1 MFGLI
6 TTLLGPVTGLVG
18 SAVTS
23 WFKEREAKAALEAKK
38 LDQAH
43 ELVLLDKHAA
53 IRGVEMENER
63 AIAEV
68 DAMAR
73 GVAASYQH
81 DMASAGKSYAWAEAI
96 KTLTRP
102 VLTLLLIAL
111 SAAIYFTIDPL
122 VSSINDMQ
130 QHIVYSV
137 LFLTEVAVTWWFA
150 DRARAS
156 SRTIRS

>member
-23 WFKEREAKAALEAKK
+23 WFKEREARAALEAKK

-43 ELVLLDKHAA
+43 ELVLLDKQAA
-53 IRGVEMENER
+53 I
-63 AIAEV
+63 
-68 DAMAR
+68 R

-122 VSSINDMQ
+122 VSSINEMQ

-156 SRTIRS
+156 SRR